1 MANYFQDNQDLK
13 FHLRHPMM
21 SKIVTLKENQ
31 FRDKDVYAEAP
42 VDVED
47 ALDSYEKV
55 LEIVGEICGD
65 IIAPNAADVD
75 HDGPLLQN
83 GHVQYAPGT
92 QQNHDVLTQA
102 GLYGM
107 SLPRQYG
114 GLNFSMTPYVMA
126 AELVSRA
133 DAGFGN
139 IWGLQD
145 CAETIHEFASDE
157 IKNEYLPRIQHGA
170 TCSMD
175 LTEPDAGSDL
185 QAVMLRASWSTERN
199 CWLLNGVKRFITNGD
214 ADIKLVLARSEEGT
228 TDARGLSYFVYD
240 KSNDCVKVRRIE
252 NKLGIKGSPT
262 CELVFTN
269 APAKLVG
276 DRKMGLIKYV
286 MSLMNGAR
294 LGVGAQSV
302 GLSEA
307 AYREALSYAK
317 ERKQFGKA
325 ILEFPAVS
333 ELLSGIKAKL
343 DASRAILYETTR
355 FVDIYKA
362 YSLISQERKLEK
374 EERDEL
380 KEYQRLSD
388 FYTPLLKLF
397 SSEYANQNAYDALQI
412 HGGSGFMK
420 DYPIERL
427 YRDARILTIYEGTSQ
442 LQVVAAIRGVT
453 TGAYLK
459 QIREY
464 EARDIHP
471 DLTVLRQTL
480 IEMTEQ
486 YEVAVK
492 EVEEMKTP
500 ECLDLHARRLVEM
513 AGHIIMGYLLV
524 IDSDRD
530 PRFIRSARVFIKY
543 AASENSA
550 RAAYIS
556 NFSPSEVVDFLYDL

>member
-185 QAVMLRASWSTERN
+185 QAVMLRASWSAERN
-199 CWLLNGVKRFITNGD
+199 CWLLNG
-214 ADIKLVLARSEEGT
+214 
-228 TDARGLSYFVYD
+228 
-240 KSNDCVKVRRIE
+240 
-252 NKLGIKGSPT
+252 
-262 CELVFTN
+262 
-269 APAKLVG
+269 
-276 DRKMGLIKYV
+276 
-286 MSLMNGAR
+286 
-294 LGVGAQSV
+294 
-302 GLSEA
+302 
-307 AYREALSYAK
+307 
-317 ERKQFGKA
+317 
-325 ILEFPAVS
+325 
-333 ELLSGIKAKL
+333 
-343 DASRAILYETTR
+343 
-355 FVDIYKA
+355 
-362 YSLISQERKLEK
+362 
-374 EERDEL
+374 
-380 KEYQRLSD
+380 
-388 FYTPLLKLF
+388 
-397 SSEYANQNAYDALQI
+397 
-412 HGGSGFMK
+412 
-420 DYPIERL
+420 
-427 YRDARILTIYEGTSQ
+427 
-442 LQVVAAIRGVT
+442 
-453 TGAYLK
+453 
-459 QIREY
+459 
-464 EARDIHP
+464 
-471 DLTVLRQTL
+471 
-480 IEMTEQ
+480 
-486 YEVAVK
+486 
-492 EVEEMKTP
+492 
-500 ECLDLHARRLVEM
+500 
-513 AGHIIMGYLLV
+513 
-524 IDSDRD
+524 
-530 PRFIRSARVFIKY
+530 
-543 AASENSA
+543 
-550 RAAYIS
+550 
-556 NFSPSEVVDFLYDL
+556 